1 MVAIQDFLTSLTFA
15 AALGSGLI
23 AGAFFAFSSFV
34 MRALGSLPAEKGIAA
49 MQAINVVVINPIFLG
64 VFIGTAILCLP
75 IVIGAWP
82 RWPSASSL
90 WLIAGA
96 LLYVIGCFGVTM
108 VCNVP
113 RNDALAAIDPA
124 SPAGADLWRQ
134 YLTQWTFWNTVRTVA
149 SLAASASF
157 ITALRA

>member
-1 MVAIQDFLTSLTFA
+1 MAALQDLLTPLTFA

-23 AGAFFAFSSFV
+23 AGAFFAFSSFI
-34 MRALGSLPAEKGIAA
+34 MRALGTLPAEKGIAA
-49 MQAINVVVINPIFLG
+49 MQAINIVVINPIFLG
-64 VFIGTAILCLP
+64 VFTGTAILCLP
-75 IVIGAWP
+75 VVFGAWS
-82 RWPSASSL
+82 RWPSAQSL

-96 LLYVIGCFGVTM
+96 LLYVVGCFGVTM

-113 RNDALAAIDPA
+113 RNDALAAVDPT

-134 YLTQWTFWNTVRTVA
+134 YLTQWTFWNTVRTLA

-157 ITALRA
+157 ITALRG